1 MVQRLRRGWTSPR
14 ASEIGGQS
22 PTTLL
27 QCWLVISLTAVNTDN
42 HAFVGYCLS
51 PAVDISHI
59 HVRQEVKQMAALRQ
73 TLARC
78 HVHLNIEQGYEYEGK
93 LPFFPRMLHEC
104 VVKIINLFSTM
115 QHA

>member
-14 ASEIGGQS
+14 APEIGGQS

-51 PAVDISHI
+51 TAVDISHI

-78 HVHLNIEQGYEYEGK
+78 HVHLNIEQGKISAKVREK
-93 LPFFPRMLHEC
+93 ITFFSPYA
-104 VVKIINLFSTM
+104 T
-115 QHA
+115 